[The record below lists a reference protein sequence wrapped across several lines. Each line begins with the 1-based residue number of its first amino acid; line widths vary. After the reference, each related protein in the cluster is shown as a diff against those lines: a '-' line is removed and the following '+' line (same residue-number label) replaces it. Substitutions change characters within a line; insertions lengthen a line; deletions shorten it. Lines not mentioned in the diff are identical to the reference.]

1 MIVKNNIMYKL
12 NLLLYA
18 VVVVLLLLCSC
29 KNNSKNVSNEHEY
42 IDKDTVV
49 YDEIEKLLE
58 NDGNCI
64 WYRYKIG
71 GKVGALDKNKNVLIE
86 AQYDFLY
93 FDDKI
98 EMFIGKIGEKV
109 EVIKENGIVFVPV
122 SRDYERFSKEDL
134 GNGDNRYYY
143 EVVRRGLYG
152 ICDKNGNEVIVPKFS
167 YLNYEDK
174 YDDARFH
181 DDATNPIGLYGS
193 FYTKDNNENIYIF
206 DIYID
211 GNGKCLKLN
220 GKRWTRY
227 YKSSYVMSMD
237 DGSCFSS
244 NEKSTIRYY
253 GNYLMSGYEKYYV
266 IEDYTGTEKNSLLAR
281 IVNLDG
287 WKCYV
292 DEDIHTYIER
302 KYMREWEKIK
312 DVSISDFYGQENRT
326 SDSNRSISTPKLQQ
340 YENIYIDNNISV
352 DTKHKTSKNRV
363 KIWHDCALCNGS
375 GTIVY
380 DTNPPLYGQ
389 QDYLKYCSTCQ
400 RSFMASCG
408 HTHIT
413 CRQCHGRKG
422 YYTESY
428 Q

>member
-1 MIVKNNIMYKL
+1 MKYYNILIYTVM
-12 NLLLYA
+12 
-18 VVVVLLLLCSC
+18 VLLFFVSC
-29 KNNSKNVSNEHEY
+29 KNRSTNVSTNNKY
-42 IDKDTVV
+42 IDTDTVV
-49 YDEIEKLLE
+49 YDEIEKLYE
-58 NDGNCI
+58 NNNNYI
-64 WYRYKIG
+64 WYRYKVG
-71 GKVGALDKNKNVLIE
+71 EKVGALDKNKNVLIE

-93 FDDKI
+93 FDDNI
-98 EMFIGKIGEKV
+98 EMFIGEIGENV
-109 EVIKENGIVFVPV
+109 EVIKENGIVFVPI
-122 SRDYERFSKEDL
+122 SRNYERFSKEDL

-143 EVVRRGLYG
+143 EVVRKGLYG

-181 DDATNPIGLYGS
+181 NDAANPIGLYGS
-193 FYTKDNNENIYIF
+193 FYTKDNNENVYIF

-211 GNGKCLKLN
+211 GNGKCSKLN

-227 YKSSYVMSMD
+227 YKSSEVMNME

-266 IEDYTGTEKNSLLAR
+266 IEDYTGTEEKSLLAR
-281 IVNLDG
+281 IVNLDDG
-287 WKCYV
+287 DYYV

-302 KYMREWEKIK
+302 KYMYEWKKIK
-312 DVSISDFYGQENRT
+312 DVSISDFYGRQKNII
-326 SDSNRSISTPKLQQ
+326 SDSNSSIPSTKLQQ
-340 YENIYIDNNISV
+340 SEYIIDNDISV
-352 DTKHKTSKNRV
+352 DTKHTTAKKLV

-375 GTIVY
+375 GTTVY

-389 QDYLKYCSTCQ
+389 QDYPKYCSICQ

-413 CRQCHGRKG
+413 CKQCHGRKG